1 MVVAISGPKTTELV
15 KVEAR
20 MEPQAFG
27 IQSLCY
33 LKVTGNGVK
42 LWLWLTSDKWKTEKM
57 KNFHQ
62 IS

>member
-1 MVVAISGPKTTELV
+1 MEWLLRSSLSLSSGTMVVAISGPKTTELV

-42 LWLWLTSDKWKTEKM
+42 LWL
-57 KNFHQ
+57 
-62 IS
+62 